1 MTHALFYLHTSAVPA
16 RLRLWP
22 NEKNETQFITR
33 ISQEARVNSGSG
45 TRVCRHKWKR
55 EGLSTEKRSGEPGPL
70 LAH

>member
-1 MTHALFYLHTSAVPA
+1 MRSSIFTQAQYLLDCV
-16 RLRLWP
+16 LWP
-22 NEKNETQFITR
+22 NEKNETQFINR

-55 EGLSTEKRSGEPGPL
+55 EGLSTEKRSGERGPL